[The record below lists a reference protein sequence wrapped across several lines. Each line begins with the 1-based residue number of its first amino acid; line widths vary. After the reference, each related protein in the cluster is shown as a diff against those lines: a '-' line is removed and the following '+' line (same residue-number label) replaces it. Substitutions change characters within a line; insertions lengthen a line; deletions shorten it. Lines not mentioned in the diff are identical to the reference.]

1 VRAQWYGIDGEI
13 DSVVSKVYLVL
24 NSNEK
29 LYLTEYT
36 SYVNGTEQTD
46 SLLFCNL
53 TLFFACNFDDYCLYL
68 SYIFYILMHFIYIT

>member
-1 VRAQWYGIDGEI
+1 VRAQWYDIDGEI
-13 DSVVSKVYLVL
+13 DSVVSRVYLVL

-46 SLLFCNL
+46 SLLLCNL
-53 TLFFACNFDDYCLYL
+53 KLFFAYNFDDY
-68 SYIFYILMHFIYIT
+68 FIYMIFIYFTYFIF